1 MLDQLC
7 RATRAWVRWPA
18 CSTGTLGGLGPV
30 PNAPRGE
37 PVVPGQSG
45 PGPSALVSTSCPR
58 TLVLGF
64 VGPPGVPAFPG
75 DSGLAPKACGVYQLF
90 RATRAC
96 IRGPAGST
104 SCPRTF
110 ALVSESPRCR
120 SALPGDSGLAPQ
132 TSGSTSHSG
141 PLALE
146 SEGPR
151 VRPAIPGDSGPGP
164 KAVGFDQLSRE
175 TRVLFRGPAVDQLSR
190 TTRAHDQPPTGST
203 SCPGGI
209 GPLPNGQRGPPA
221 VLGDSG
227 LCPRACVVV

>member
-1 MLDQLC
+1 MRDRQRC
-7 RATRAWVRWPA
+7 PQ
-18 CSTGTLGGLGPV
+18 
-30 PNAPRGE
+30 
-37 PVVPGQSG
+37 VVHGDTG
-45 PGPSALVSTSCPR
+45 PGPRARRVDQLSRATGARIRSPSGSTRCPKR
-58 TLVLGF
+58 LRPGSEGPRGRPAVLG
-64 VGPPGVPAFPG
+64 V
-75 DSGLAPKACGVYQLF
+75 
-90 RATRAC
+90 
-96 IRGPAGST
+96 
-104 SCPRTF
+104 
-110 ALVSESPRCR
+110 
-120 SALPGDSGLAPQ
+120 SGLAPQ

-203 SCPGGI
+203 SCPGGL

-221 VLGDSG
+221 FLGDSG
-227 LCPRACVVV
+227 LRPRARGVV